1 MGYYTHLGLAKEP
14 FSLSPDPAF
23 FFRSAAHTQTLQRL
37 EILIRLR
44 RGLGL
49 VFGDVGTGKTT
60 LVRVLV
66 QSLQSEPAI
75 DFYLILN
82 PLFQSDFQFL
92 EYLCKTFGVSTPV
105 RSTMDCLEA
114 LQNHLFHRGVDDG
127 RTTVLIIDEGQNL
140 TPSLIELPR
149 SLLNFETN
157 ESKLLQL
164 IILSQLEALPRFQRI
179 RNFMDRV
186 ALKYVV
192 NPFNEE
198 ETRRMIQHRLG
209 KAGGAAGGP
218 RFTEDAVR
226 RIHLATQGYPR
237 RINRVCQ
244 KALER
249 AAVAGTRLI
258 DAETVGEA
266 LEPDETESEAS

>member
-1 MGYYTHLGLAKEP
+1 MGYYKHLGLAKEP
-14 FSLSPDPAF
+14 FSISPDPAF
-23 FFRSAAHTQTLQRL
+23 FFRSSAHTQALQRL
-37 EILIRLR
+37 EIVIRLQ
-44 RGLGL
+44 RGLSL

-66 QSLQSEPAI
+66 QSLQSEPNI

-92 EYLCKTFGVSTPV
+92 EYLCKTFGVSTPL
-105 RSTMDCLEA
+105 RSTMDCLES
-114 LQNHLFHRGVDDG
+114 LQNHLFHRGVDEN
-127 RTTVLIIDEGQNL
+127 RTTVLLIDEGQNL
-140 TPSLIELPR
+140 TPSLIEILR

-164 IILSQLEALPRFQRI
+164 VILSQLEALPRFQRI
-179 RNFMDRV
+179 RNFMDRA

-192 NPFNEE
+192 NPFNED

-209 KAGGAAGGP
+209 KAGGSAAGP
-218 RFTEDAVR
+218 TFTEDAVR
-226 RIHLATQGYPR
+226 RIYLATQGYPR

-244 KALER
+244 KALEQ
-249 AAVAGTRLI
+249 AAVAGTRLV
-258 DAETVGEA
+258 DADLVGEA
-266 LEPDETESEAS
+266 LESEESVSEPS